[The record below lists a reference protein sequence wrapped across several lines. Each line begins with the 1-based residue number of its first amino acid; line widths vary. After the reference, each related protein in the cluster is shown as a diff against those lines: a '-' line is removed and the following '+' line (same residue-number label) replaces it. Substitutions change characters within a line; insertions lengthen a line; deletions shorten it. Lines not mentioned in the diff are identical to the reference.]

1 MKLKYSFQN
10 MEKGHVPASGR
21 DLGISTKKSVEI
33 CKFLKGKS
41 VEKAKIFLKRV
52 VDMTS
57 AVPMTHYNTDT
68 GHKPGIGP
76 GRYPIKAAKAILI
89 VLESAEA
96 NAKNKGMNPKDLMI
110 IHMAAH
116 RAARPWHFGRKK
128 RQKMKRTHIEVVL
141 AEVKD
146 NDAKKTKGKKA
157 ESKDAKVDTKIK
169 ENKKAEN

>member
-1 MKLKYSFQN
+1 
-10 MEKGHVPASGR
+10 
-21 DLGISTKKSVEI
+21 
-33 CKFLKGKS
+33 LKGKS
-41 VEKAKIFLKRV
+41 VDKAKVFLKKV

-76 GRYPIKAAKAILI
+76 GRYPIKAAKAIL
-89 VLESAEA
+89 VVVESAEA
-96 NAKNKGMNPKDLMI
+96 NAKNKGMNPKDLI
-110 IHMAAH
+110 IVHMAAH

-146 NDAKKTKGKKA
+146 TKEIKDNKKTKAPK
-157 ESKDAKVDTKIK
+157 ESKVDTKVK

>member
-1 MKLKYSFQN
+1 MKLKYSFQK

-33 CKFLKGKS
+33 CRFLKGKQ
-41 VEKAKIFLKRV
+41 VEKAKIFLKKV

-57 AVPMTHYNTDT
+57 AVPMTRYKTDT
-68 GHKPGIGP
+68 GHKKGIGP
-76 GRYPIKAAKAILI
+76 GRYPVKAAAAILV

-96 NAKNKGMNPKDLMI
+96 NAKNKGINSKDLMI
-110 IHMAAH
+110 VHMAAH

-146 NDAKKTKGKKA
+146 NKKIKENKV
-157 ESKDAKVDTKIK
+157 ESKIK